1 MRLTAIGTSG
11 SFPGPTSPAS
21 CYLLEVEAERTY
33 RVVLDLGSGALGP
46 LQAHC
51 SLAQLDA
58 VVLSHL
64 HPDHCLDLT
73 GLFVHRSYDPQFFC
87 GDSTVGTA
95 RPRLPVW
102 GPAGTE
108 HRIGSAHHTDPGLS
122 PSADTAGVSELSAV
136 FDFREVAPGAVF
148 EIGPLRF
155 EAFLVEH
162 PVEAYAL
169 RVTGPEGQVLT
180 YSGDSDECEGLV
192 AAAAGADVFLC
203 EAAFQEDRDTVRG
216 IHLTGRRAGRVASA
230 AGAASLVL
238 THIPPW
244 TDAGIV
250 RTEAAGEY
258 SGPIEV
264 ARPNASWTIRSTAEE
279 TP

>member
-11 SFPGPTSPAS
+11 SFPGPASPAS
-21 CYLLEVEAERTY
+21 CYLLEAEAERTY
-33 RVVLDLGSGALGP
+33 RVVLDLGSGALGG

-51 SLAQLDA
+51 SPADLDA

-73 GLFVHRSYDPQFFC
+73 GLFVHRSYDPTFFC
-87 GDSTVGTA
+87 DDSAVGIS

-102 GPAGTE
+102 GPADTGR
-108 HRIGSAHHTDPGLS
+108 RISAAHHTDPGLS
-122 PSADTAGVSELSAV
+122 PSADTAAPNDMSAV
-136 FDFREVAPGAVF
+136 FDFREVAPGTVF

-169 RVTGPEGQVLT
+169 RVTGPDGEVLT
-180 YSGDSDECEGLV
+180 YSGDSDECENLV
-192 AAAAGADVFLC
+192 AAASGADVFLC

-230 AGAASLVL
+230 AEAAALVL

-258 SGPIEV
+258 SGPIEL
-264 ARPNASWTIRSTAEE
+264 ARPGASWTIRSTAEE
-279 TP
+279 TT